1 MYRLFST
8 IKRNTIPKAVREQ
21 VWLKD
26 MGNKFEGKCY
36 ISWCNNKINVF
47 DFTVGH
53 NIPFS
58 KGGTN
63 KIDNLHAICCRCNSC
78 MSNTYTIDEWNNHW

>member
-8 IKRNTIPKAVREQ
+8 IKRNTLPKAIREQ

-47 DFTVGH
+47 DFLVGH
-53 NIPFS
+53 NIVVALLASYSSTLAVRCFEHS
-58 KGGTN
+58 V
-63 KIDNLHAICCRCNSC
+63 NLSR
-78 MSNTYTIDEWNNHW
+78 EWS

>member
-8 IKRNTIPKAVREQ
+8 IKRNTLPKAIREQ

-47 DFTVGH
+47 DL
-53 NIPFS
+53 I
-58 KGGTN
+58 
-63 KIDNLHAICCRCNSC
+63 ILRLHTRRR
-78 MSNTYTIDEWNNHW
+78 